1 MSPSSLA
8 AVVRTAL
15 CATTLGV
22 AGGASL
28 AATLPYTAAIGTCT
42 PANLPTLQYDLKLTN
57 GAVRKAGRNP
67 PSSLYFCDVPIDSLA
82 SVPTHNRMELQFIDR
97 NTSGSGHVIAR
108 LMRRNLQTGVATEV
122 ARASS
127 VPSAT
132 LRTVGVALPAP
143 MDFRFNEYYVLVSLT
158 TTGMVAVEAHTV
170 RFVTR

>member
-1 MSPSSLA
+1 MSPSSLV

-22 AGGASL
+22 AAGASL

-67 PSSLYFCDVPIDSLA
+67 PSSLYFCDVPIDDLA
-82 SVPTHNRMELQFIDR
+82 VPSYNRMELQFIDR

-158 TTGMVAVEAHTV
+158 TTGTVAVEAHTV